1 MTASG
6 SLSGVT
12 TMLSGGR
19 SGMSSSAT
27 VIATVP
33 KSAAICSSAP
43 GSAAHSR
50 PNGSHGRKC
59 RRCQGTKARPHSAPS
74 VMMAVGMNE
83 VLARIRTRGAGQAPA
98 RPKAPGD
105 LQETAGALAAR
116 ILEARGLVDHQHV
129 EDRVIIGKAGELG
142 DQPGH
147 EVDADHRHLARGAA
161 ARSSRRRSGPPS
173 RTAMRRCRK
182 VRPGRDLRRPYGRGD
197 QLRRDDKSMP
207 ALPVADQLGQRRERS
222 RTLAGTKRRDQQGG
236 IALVE
241 KVAARSGTNAGS
253 GEGG

>member
-74 VMMAVGMNE
+74 VMMAAGMNRSWLE
-83 VLARIRTRGAGQAPA
+83 FGRGVPVRPQRVRKRPATFRRPRARLPLG
-98 RPKAPGD
+98 
-105 LQETAGALAAR
+105 

-129 EDRVIIGKAGELG
+129 EQRVIVGKGGELG

-147 EVDADHRHLARGAA
+147 EIDADHRHLARWRGGEERPALFGAA
-161 ARSSRRRSGPPS
+161 VKNSNAKVP
-173 RTAMRRCRK
+173 K
-182 VRPGRDLRRPYGRGD
+182 VRPGRDLGRPYGRGD
-197 QLRRDDKSMP
+197 QLRRDDKSVP
-207 ALPVADQLGQRRERS
+207 AVPVADQLGKRRERGS
-222 RTLAGTKRRDQQGG
+222 TLAGTKRRDQSEG
-236 IALVE
+236 AS
-241 KVAARSGTNAGS
+241 RS
-253 GEGG
+253 